1 MTLRLV
7 EGDPVGLPPEDSQD
21 YLKLKMR
28 SARVH
33 GSQALYDSERA
44 ARSAR
49 WLRDNAER
57 LPKPWADLCR
67 EDLKEPKPG
76 WFDFLADHE
85 EAIRGKSYAEART
98 AQERRTAAAKAT
110 IGEVRP
116 AHRVKDKEACNL
128 HTSSQEERAQQ
139 AGISRRTQIKL
150 DRLARERPDLLE
162 EVKAGRLSAHGAAI
176 EAGIVKVPTTLEK
189 LRKLWSKATDEERAE
204 FLATLSELPE

>member
-7 EGDPVGLPPEDSQD
+7 EGAPVGLPPEDSD
-21 YLKLKMR
+21 AYLELKMW
-28 SARVH
+28 SAKAH

-49 WLRDNAER
+49 WLRENPDR
-57 LPKPWADLCR
+57 LPKPWKELCKDL
-67 EDLKEPKPG
+67 EEPKPG

-85 EAIRGKSYAEART
+85 EEIRGKSYTEART
-98 AQERRTAAAKAT
+98 AQDRRTAAAKAT
-110 IGEVRP
+110 TGEVRP
-116 AHRVKDKEACNL
+116 AHRVKGKEVCNL
-128 HTSSQEERAQQ
+128 HTSSQKERAQQ
-139 AGISRRTQIKL
+139 ARIGRRTQIKL

-162 EVKAGRLSAHGAAI
+162 EVKAGRLSTHGAAI

-204 FLATLSELPE
+204 FLATLSEPPG